1 MFRCLICQFE
11 AVLDD
16 AIAIT
21 ERGTCICLR
30 CFARETGSERPVSRE
45 LRAAVE
51 RVLTA

>member
-1 MFRCLICQFE
+1 MCQFE

-21 ERGTCICLR
+21 ERGTCICVR
-30 CFARETGSERPVSRE
+30 CYARETGSERPVSRE
-45 LRAAVE
+45 LQAAVE